1 MPHTQKTA
9 DIQVHAKRPKGLLM
23 IVEDLPRVFVF
34 LARRMYFDFTNVD
47 NDQYWEPIEGNV
59 V

>member
-1 MPHTQKTA
+1 
-9 DIQVHAKRPKGLLM
+9 M